1 MLVMIIAVIMILC
14 IGAIIFELTDSA
26 ILTLF
31 ALIILFSILFKR
43 DSISNMVYRMQN
55 KNTNQNKNQ
64 TVIEVSDFEDVV
76 DVLSQIQSVGIDNVE
91 SIIINY
97 KKSRD

>member
-55 KNTNQNKNQ
+55 KNKNQ
-64 TVIEVSDFEDVV
+64 AIIEISDYEDVGE
-76 DVLSQIQSVGIDNVE
+76 VLS
-91 SIIINY
+91 
-97 KKSRD
+97 